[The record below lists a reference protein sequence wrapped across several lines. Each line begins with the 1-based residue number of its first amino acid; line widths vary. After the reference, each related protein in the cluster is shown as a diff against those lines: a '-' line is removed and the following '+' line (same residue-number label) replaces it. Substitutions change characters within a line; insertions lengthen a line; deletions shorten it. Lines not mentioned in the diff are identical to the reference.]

1 MRILVDT
8 NVFLDYFLKRD
19 EGDAE
24 LFFHNCYTLSN
35 SIYVTSMSLRDIEY
49 SLHRMLHNQELSKK
63 YQRATYSICDKVIGI
78 SADAA
83 IESLYS
89 ETKDYEDSLQI
100 EAAKEAM
107 LDCIVTSDKKD
118 YKNCGIPIFT
128 PKEINKYLKK

>member
-8 NVFLDYFLKRD
+8 NVFLDCFLKRD

-89 ETKDYEDSLQI
+89 ETKDYEDSLQSFRSFRFQRNQ
-100 EAAKEAM
+100 
-107 LDCIVTSDKKD
+107 LQLWWFYQRRRFRFPLHQYPC
-118 YKNCGIPIFT
+118 
-128 PKEINKYLKK
+128 